1 MDGSVL
7 DGFAIASGVHMP
19 DQPEQVSPSALEEVS
34 HAAFSGVLRAVE
46 SRNMSIES
54 FPGPILIGLVA
65 WPQLSS
71 GVGSTVLGQHA
82 PPPDSGVASPQP

>member
-1 MDGSVL
+1 
-7 DGFAIASGVHMP
+7 MP
-19 DQPEQVSPSALEEVS
+19 DLPEPVSPSALEEVS

-46 SRNMSIES
+46 ARNMSIES

-71 GVGSTVLGQHA
+71 GAGSAALTQNTLL
-82 PPPDSGVASPQP
+82 PDAGDASPQT